1 MWKKRVKKELLE
13 SYAADKVKSLTTS
26 FGMGKLALKKQ
37 IQYLTQ

>member
-1 MWKKRVKKELLE
+1 MWKKRVKKELSE
-13 SYAADKVKSLTTS
+13 SYAADKVKSLTS